1 MYCRINKRW
10 LFSSIINIKMGNSPI
25 QDVCKCAD
33 MIDSVNIISIET
45 FYKALSFYNIK
56 MNLKPERRSKTQDE
70 ATIIQLISY
79 LKKFWNNAR
88 IVEVKKMYTI
98 IIRNYLNI
106 GIPWHGIRK
115 IYEKC

>member
-1 MYCRINKRW
+1 
-10 LFSSIINIKMGNSPI
+10 
-25 QDVCKCAD
+25 